1 MVNAYLALGKP
12 KEAAAAAGVV
22 SAAVAGAAVEE
33 VEYSAAENPNRL
45 TLRLV
50 AGASPNAERI
60 ELFTN
65 AREAGGILKR
75 ALDRR

>member
-1 MVNAYLALGKP
+1 MS
-12 KEAAAAAGVV
+12 V
-22 SAAVAGAAVEE
+22 SPYEE

-50 AGASPNAERI
+50 SGASPNAERI

-65 AREAGGILKR
+65 ARESELRWVGAG
-75 ALDRR
+75 